1 MTKVQLELYT
11 RPTCSDCQ
19 AAKQFLSENNI
30 AYVDYDLTK
39 HPAKEKEL
47 IKISGARMVP
57 TFVFHNK
64 SLLAFMSKPKVLI
77 GFEQNLNE
85 VKQLLN
91 VES

>member
-1 MTKVQLELYT
+1 MSKVQLELYT

-19 AAKQFLSENNI
+19 AAKQFLSKHNI
-30 AYVDYDLTK
+30 SYIDYDLTQQ
-39 HPAKEKEL
+39 PTKEQEL
-47 IKISGARMVP
+47 IKISGARIVP

-85 VKQLLN
+85 IKQILN
-91 VES
+91 VEN